1 MQEANELVVDYAFIA
16 QKADVGVHGLIDV
29 ANGGINRL
37 VVGSLG
43 KEWPLAFVV
52 HIHTDSADA
61 PTMYTCRVTAE
72 PLHGGG
78 QNGYGAVGM
87 YTVAREGGFLVL
99 PVVIQAFVPGEYRLK
114 LHVTSSDVESDVN
127 NNFNS
132 STWPVIADLPLI
144 IQ

>member
-1 MQEANELVVDYAFIA
+1 MEEGNDITVDYAFIA
-16 QKADVGVHGLIDV
+16 QSAEVSFHGLLDV
-29 ANGGINRL
+29 ENAGISRL

-61 PTMYTCRVTAE
+61 PTMCTCRVTAE

-87 YTVAREGGFLVL
+87 YTVVREGGFLVL
-99 PVVIQAFVPGEYRLK
+99 PVVIQAFVSGEYRLK